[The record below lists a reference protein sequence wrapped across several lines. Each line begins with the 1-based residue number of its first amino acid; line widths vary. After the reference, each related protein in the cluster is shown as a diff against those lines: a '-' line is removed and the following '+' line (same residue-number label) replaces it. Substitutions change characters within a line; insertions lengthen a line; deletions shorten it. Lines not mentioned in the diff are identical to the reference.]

1 MATAITAKA
10 DNPFPIHTDTI
21 VRRLDLYPELVNA
34 LRDGDLLT
42 GRLFCARLFSIEGAT
57 KSTDPTSRDES
68 SLKTTLPSA

>member
-21 VRRLDLYPELVNA
+21 VRRLDLYPELMQA

-42 GRLFCARLFSIEGAT
+42 GRMFCARLFNL
-57 KSTDPTSRDES
+57 DERRNHVDEVTP
-68 SLKTTLPSA
+68 SLRAAMKAL